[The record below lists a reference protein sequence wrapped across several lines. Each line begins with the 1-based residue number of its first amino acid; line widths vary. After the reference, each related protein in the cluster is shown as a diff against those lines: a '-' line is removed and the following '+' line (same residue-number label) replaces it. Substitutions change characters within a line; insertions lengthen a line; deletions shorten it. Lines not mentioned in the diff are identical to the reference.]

1 MHCKWIELLTLMVS
15 ILHDLVSTLSL
26 SELAVLER
34 EGAISPLLKVSE
46 AILVD
51 IPLMRGEQLVLIPR
65 YSSLNQL
72 L

>member
-1 MHCKWIELLTLMVS
+1 MVS
-15 ILHDLVSTLSL
+15 ILHDVVSSLSL

-46 AILVD
+46 AVLVGIL
-51 IPLMRGEQLVLIPR
+51 LMQGEQLVLIPR

>member
-1 MHCKWIELLTLMVS
+1 MVS
-15 ILHDLVSTLSL
+15 VLHDLVSSLSL

-46 AILVD
+46 AVLVGIL
-51 IPLMRGEQLVLIPR
+51 LMQGEQLVLIPP
-65 YSSLNQL
+65 SLNQL

>member
-1 MHCKWIELLTLMVS
+1 MVS
-15 ILHDLVSTLSL
+15 ILHDLVSSLSL

-46 AILVD
+46 AVLVGIL
-51 IPLMRGEQLVLIPR
+51 LMQGEQLVLIPR
-65 YSSLNQL
+65 YPSLNQL

>member
-1 MHCKWIELLTLMVS
+1 MVS
-15 ILHDLVSTLSL
+15 ILHDLVSSLSL

-46 AILVD
+46 AVLVGIL
-51 IPLMRGEQLVLIPR
+51 LMQGEQLVLIPR

>member
-1 MHCKWIELLTLMVS
+1 MHCRWIELLTLMVS
-15 ILHDLVSTLSL
+15 ILHDLVSSLSL

-46 AILVD
+46 AVLLG
-51 IPLMRGEQLVLIPR
+51 IPLMQGEQLVLIPR